1 MWGKGRDCG
10 QVALPGIE
18 GRELIS
24 YVAYLVMHT
33 IILFY

>member
-24 YVAYLVMHT
+24 YVACLVMRT